1 MLREINALL
10 IFLSAAVK
18 IMNDVSHVL
27 LSKEGF
33 HECLLP
39 YAKVQAHALCPG
51 RRLCFGATAAKRFLK
66 YKIKRI

>member
-1 MLREINALL
+1 MFRALL

-33 HECLLP
+33 HECSIP
-39 YAKVQAHALCPG
+39 YAKVQGHALCPG
-51 RRLCFGATAAKRFLK
+51 RQL
-66 YKIKRI
+66 